1 MGNSNEIRPIGRV
14 LATEM
19 TDDEMA
25 MVGGAATYTQT
36 CVTTQDGRII
46 RCTPAKY
53 DD

>member
-1 MGNSNEIRPIGRV
+1 MKVSKIRPIGRV

-19 TDDEMA
+19 TEDEVA

-36 CVTTQDGRII
+36 CVFDRDGENRK
-46 RCTPAKY
+46 CSPATV